1 MAHKSKTQRQ
11 KAATAKANRKDREL
25 RDAAAAE
32 NTSNAVE
39 KTADEAKSAGLF
51 KKKEDKA
58 AKQQVQ
64 ASAKK
69 EEKKPKKTRFQF
81 LKDVRAEMKRVTWPT
96 RTDVLRWS
104 GVVVGALLFFGVYVA
119 VLDNVIITP
128 ALVALSGLGA

>member
-11 KAATAKANRKDREL
+11 KAAAAKANRKERMEREE
-25 RDAAAAE
+25 AAKANAP
-32 NTSNAVE
+32 AVE
-39 KTADEAKSAGLF
+39 ETPQESKGGLL
-51 KKKEDKA
+51 KKKEEKP
-58 AKQQVQ
+58 AKQQV
-64 ASAKK
+64 AAAKK

-96 RTDVLRWS
+96 RTDVIRWT
-104 GVVVGALLFFGVYVA
+104 GVVVGALVFFGVYVA